1 MSDGHTPLVSSDG
14 LTIFSFPVT
23 MLLYFSC
30 RAVCALSRFLISWL
44 SCVFF
49 SCKSEA
55 CQKHRKSFNK
65 SAVHEYRTT
74 MQFKNGMP
82 DLLCGGI
89 TLSSRFPQVLSRL
102 RPAKKRNGSIRF
114 RLTGAAVQ
122 RVASDGGESWAH
134 LVCSQR

>member
-1 MSDGHTPLVSSDG
+1 MLRAVSAAALNRNRYSKESLKRELSPTSCCMSDGHTPLVSSDG

-55 CQKHRKSFNK
+55 CQKHRKSSNK
-65 SAVHEYRTT
+65 SAVHEY
-74 MQFKNGMP
+74 
-82 DLLCGGI
+82 
-89 TLSSRFPQVLSRL
+89 
-102 RPAKKRNGSIRF
+102 
-114 RLTGAAVQ
+114 
-122 RVASDGGESWAH
+122 
-134 LVCSQR
+134 